1 MRRLTVLLGL
11 LLLLLSGCDFFQKN
25 AQDVVVAECYGN
37 YLYASDLKDLV
48 PEGSSALDSLQRVD
62 SYIDSWIRRQVLIH
76 QAENN
81 LDKEQLNLKRQ
92 LDEYRNSLVLYA
104 YETQLINQK
113 LDTVVREEEIADYYE
128 KNKEDFQL
136 RNTMVRVAYVV
147 LESNSNQKPTF
158 KKLLSDPDTLL
169 LQNLD
174 VLSANYAEKSYL
186 DVDNWMILDELTDTI
201 PLEILNPERFFKKNK
216 FVTFYSDGYTYMVRF
231 EDYLLEKSVSPL
243 EFEHDRIKS
252 IILTHRRKELIERM
266 KEATYR
272 AAEKEHAFTKYVG
285 GLELKA
291 ES

>member
-128 KNKEDFQL
+128 KNKENFQL

-147 LESNSNQKPTF
+147 LESNSSQKPTF

-186 DVDNWMILDELTDTI
+186 EVDNWMCLDELTDTI

-272 AAEKEHAFTKYVG
+272 TAEKEHAFTKYVG